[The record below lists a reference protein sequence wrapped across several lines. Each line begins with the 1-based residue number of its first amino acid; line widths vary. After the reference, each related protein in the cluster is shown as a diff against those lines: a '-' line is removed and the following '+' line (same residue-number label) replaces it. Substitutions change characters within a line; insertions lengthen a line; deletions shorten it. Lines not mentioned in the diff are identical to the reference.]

1 MSSSAA
7 RQRDVV
13 PDPKPEGPQTYGL
26 SLFGL
31 AMRGRVKLRDPV
43 LCRDM
48 LNRDRRA
55 PVGWNDLSLSRLHAI
70 DCIQYAA
77 RHLADVCNT
86 ALNDIE
92 RATVSGPDAHAAAL
106 VSLTETLTAALD
118 RVAPPGSA

>member
-1 MSSSAA
+1 MSSPAN

-26 SLFGL
+26 MLFGL
-31 AMRGRVKLRDPV
+31 AMRGRVKLKDPV
-43 LCRDM
+43 LCRDT
-48 LNRDRRA
+48 LNLDRRT
-55 PVGWNDLSLSRLHAI
+55 PVGWNDLSLGRLHAI

-77 RHLADVCNT
+77 RHLAEACNT

-92 RATVSGPDAHAAAL
+92 RATVAGPSAHAAAL